1 MVKHIVLFRLEG
13 DQTKVAEAAAE
24 FKKALENLPALL
36 PELKC
41 VEVGLND
48 GPANGNWTLGLTACC
63 DNYADLEA
71 YSAAPAHIAC
81 VAIIK
86 PFLAGRACIDY
97 TV

>member
-13 DQTKVAEAAAE
+13 EQAKVAQAAAD
-24 FKKALENLPALL
+24 FKKAIEELPALL
-36 PELKC
+36 PELKS
-41 VEVGLND
+41 VEVGIND
-48 GPANGNWTLGLTACC
+48 GPAAGNWTIALTACC

-71 YSAAPAHIAC
+71 YSAAPAHVAC

-86 PFLAGRACIDY
+86 PLLTGRTCVDY